1 MMMLISRPT
10 TIKSNN
16 VVANNI
22 KSTSLVLKPSANL
35 SLLFNPFNYFSTEQ
49 ENESKNA
56 ANSDYYDIDQFQ
68 TLKLHEKN
76 ILLLL
81 NIPLEKLP
89 KEKKQVFLL
98 GDFNTNLLNIMIINL
113 QMNF

>member
-1 MMMLISRPT
+1 MIVLISGPT
-10 TIKSNN
+10 TIKNNN

-56 ANSDYYDIDQFQ
+56 ASSDYYDIDQFQ
-68 TLKLHEKN
+68 TLKLHGKN
-76 ILLLL
+76 ISLFLIHINACSLSK
-81 NIPLEKLP
+81 NFNDLEQILKC
-89 KEKKQVFLL
+89 
-98 GDFNTNLLNIMIINL
+98 TNKVI
-113 QMNF
+113 